1 MFFFGT
7 NQTRKED
14 YNICTTSFIQL
25 FYIAYYLLHWEI
37 NFSTLEAHSTF
48 LRAEITEF
56 FPFDVHAVHERS
68 DVKHSVCKY
77 TGTL

>member
-1 MFFFGT
+1 M
-7 NQTRKED
+7 
-14 YNICTTSFIQL
+14 
-25 FYIAYYLLHWEI
+25 AYYLLHWEI

-48 LRAEITEF
+48 LSAEITEF